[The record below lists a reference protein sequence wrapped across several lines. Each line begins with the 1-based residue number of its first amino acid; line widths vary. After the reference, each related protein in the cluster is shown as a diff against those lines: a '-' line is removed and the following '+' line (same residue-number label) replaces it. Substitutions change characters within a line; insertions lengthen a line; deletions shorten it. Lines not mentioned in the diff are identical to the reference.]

1 MDNTYSSTVLKDQ
14 GGIMNKIFS
23 ILFTLALAMGIQ
35 VAIAGELDNDSQ
47 VSNQG
52 QSLNGTVI
60 VRIDHETNTTAIAH
74 TEAAFKSNDEAQ
86 TFVNNSEF
94 QVIPQNH
101 IKKSELDNDGGASS
115 WYYYSPYS
123 YYPYGGYYSNYFY
136 YYGNYYSPCYNY
148 SYGRYSYYYYSN
160 NYWGW

>member
-1 MDNTYSSTVLKDQ
+1 
-14 GGIMNKIFS
+14 MNKFFLV
-23 ILFTLALAMGIQ
+23 LFTLALTINSNL
-35 VAIAGELDNDSQ
+35 AISGELDNDSQ
-47 VSNQG
+47 ISNQG

-60 VRIDHETNTTAIAH
+60 VRIDHETNSTAITH
-74 TEAAFKSNDEAQ
+74 TDSAFKSNDDAQ
-86 TFVNNSEF
+86 SFVNSTDF
-94 QVIPQNH
+94 QAIPQNH

-123 YYPYGGYYSNYFY
+123 YYPYGSYYYGNYFY